1 MYTCTYMLRES
12 IRACEQYMVPILLE
26 ISINVLVF
34 YIDVYKFQQVKNI
47 FFPYLMRRIFCISNV
62 YLRIHI

>member
-1 MYTCTYMLRES
+1 MYTYTYMLRES

-34 YIDVYKFQQVKNI
+34 YIDVYEFQT
-47 FFPYLMRRIFCISNV
+47 S
-62 YLRIHI
+62 